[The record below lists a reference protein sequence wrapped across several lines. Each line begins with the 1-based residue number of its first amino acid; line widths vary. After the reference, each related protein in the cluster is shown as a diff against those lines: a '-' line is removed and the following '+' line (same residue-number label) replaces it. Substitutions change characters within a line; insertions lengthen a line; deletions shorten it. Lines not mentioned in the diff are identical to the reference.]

1 MTIIEKKLIEI
12 IQSEAA
18 NNNIILPKIISQ
30 ENNII
35 DDLGFDS
42 IAVLQLLLRIEDE
55 FNIEIDDEYI
65 TPELFISLKKLSNF
79 IEGVCN

>member
-79 IEGVCN
+79 SEGVCN